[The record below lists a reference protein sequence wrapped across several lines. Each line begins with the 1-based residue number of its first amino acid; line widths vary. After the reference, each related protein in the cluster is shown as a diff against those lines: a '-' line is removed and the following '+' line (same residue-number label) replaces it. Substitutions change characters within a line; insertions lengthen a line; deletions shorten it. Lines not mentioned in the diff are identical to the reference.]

1 MLNKG
6 DSNDKYQ
13 KSFNSMKDFKS
24 LVETPETKPLVLIS
38 NDGYIHYC
46 NQTFSHL
53 FLLNETDN
61 INTLQ
66 TEPNIEYFI
75 RSLSKSQ
82 YSSFHFEV
90 FFTSANFD
98 LGNNYYVDVDRV
110 LVNDEELMVLIFTS
124 NTERRKIEDRI
135 NNLHNALE
143 YGNVPVVIT
152 DDVGIINYSSR
163 SFDYLLN
170 SSIEFIYNRFLPDIF
185 KEFLNK
191 EELVSLK
198 SAIQNKTEWTKLI
211 TFDGEFGKKLY
222 KEIHLNPIVKTY
234 SDSVNFIV
242 TVNDITNYIQKNQII
257 QRSSERQ
264 QLIIDNISDPVLI
277 IKDEAGVKIFVNANE
292 TFLSEFGFIK
302 ETLVESKLNDFATL
316 PLFAQL
322 IEGIKE
328 LDDSKL
334 NLIKFD
340 YFDPKLNKNYLTKI
354 SYADEVYNKTRLYI
368 ANYTDLTEQLKVQEQ
383 LRIAYEKEIQVSRLK
398 STFLA
403 NMSHEFR
410 TPLNAIV
417 GYSELLEDDLK
428 NKEYD
433 SLEDYTTFLKEG
445 VQRLVKLVDNILEIS
460 ILESGSDD
468 FDFEKTSV
476 NYIVRNMFN
485 LYLPKTVEK
494 SLTFELDL
502 DDSEPHIFVDE
513 SKLAKIIDSLLDNA
527 LKYNVTNGMVMLRTE
542 VSNNEVTIEVCDS
555 GIGISLEKLE
565 KILRPFEQVD
575 DLGHTRS
582 YEGAVLGLTIAHRLT
597 HRLGGK
603 FNITSEANE
612 GTTVALVF
620 AALN

>member
-6 DSNDKYQ
+6 DSSEKYQ
-13 KSFNSMKDFKS
+13 KSFNSMKDFKT

-38 NDGYIHYC
+38 NDGNIQYC

-53 FLLNETDN
+53 FLLHETDN
-61 INTLQ
+61 IDVLQ

-75 RSLSKSQ
+75 KSLSKSQ

-90 FFTSANFD
+90 FFTSANYD

-163 SFDYLLN
+163 SFDNLLN
-170 SSIEFIYNRFLPDIF
+170 SSIEFIYNRFLPDIL
-185 KEFLNK
+185 KVFLCK
-191 EELVSLK
+191 EELDSLK
-198 SAIQNKTEWTKLI
+198 LAIQNKTEWFKLI
-211 TFDGEFGKKLY
+211 TVDGQAGKKFY

-264 QLIIDNISDPVLI
+264 KLIIDNISDPVVI
-277 IKDEAGVKIFVNANE
+277 IKDEAGIKYFENANE
-292 TFLSEFGFIK
+292 TFLSEFGFSK
-302 ETLVESKLNDFATL
+302 DMFVESKLNKFDTI

-322 IEGIKE
+322 IDGIQK
-328 LDDSKL
+328 LDDSNL

-340 YFDPKLNKNYLTKI
+340 YFDQNSNKKYLTKI
-354 SYADEVYNKTRLYI
+354 SYADEAYNKTRLYI

-433 SLEDYTTFLKEG
+433 SLEDYTTYLKEG

-460 ILESGSDD
+460 ILESGSDE

-485 LYLPKTVEK
+485 LYLPKTVDK
-494 SLTFELDL
+494 SLSFELDL
-502 DDSEPHIFVDE
+502 DDSEPYIFVDE
-513 SKLAKIIDSLLDNA
+513 SKLGKIIDSLLDNA
-527 LKYNVTNGMVMLRTE
+527 LKYNIQNGMIMLRTE
-542 VSNNEVTIEVCDS
+542 VKDNQVIIEICDS
-555 GIGISLEKLE
+555 GIGISTEKLD

-575 DLGHTRS
+575 DFGHTRS
-582 YEGAVLGLTIAHRLT
+582 YEGAGLGLTIAHRLT
-597 HRLGGK
+597 QRLGGK
-603 FNITSEANE
+603 FNITSEINE

-620 AALN
+620 PIHK